1 MHNANGQ
8 ENQSNIENKKK
19 EMLKNYLEPE
29 AYHKME
35 YLRGSSPEKYDLI
48 VSMVAQSASSG
59 NLKYKITPE
68 QIRNIIV
75 NLEKRNDKKIEI
87 RRKWLWK
94 WLMISKF

>member
-8 ENQSNIENKKK
+8 ENINNEPLEVKKR
-19 EMLKNYLEPE
+19 ELLKNYLEPE

-35 YLRGSSPEKYDLI
+35 YLRGSSPDKYNLI

-59 NLKYKITPE
+59 NLRYKITSE

-75 NLEKRNDKKIEI
+75 NLEQRNEKKIEI
-87 RRKWLWK
+87 RRK
-94 WLMISKF
+94 

>member
-1 MHNANGQ
+1 MYNANGQ
-8 ENQSNIENKKK
+8 ENKNSETLELQKREI
-19 EMLKNYLEPE
+19 LKSYLEPE

-59 NLKYKITPE
+59 NLKYKITSE

-75 NLEKRNDKKIEI
+75 NLEKRNEKKIEI
-87 RRKWLWK
+87 RRK
-94 WLMISKF
+94 

>member
-8 ENQSNIENKKK
+8 ANGNNETLEVKKK
-19 EMLKNYLEPE
+19 ELLRNFLEPE

-35 YLRGSSPEKYDLI
+35 YLKGTSPDKYNLI

-59 NLKYKITPE
+59 NLKYKITSE

-75 NLEKRNDKKIEI
+75 NLEQRNEKKIEI
-87 RRKWLWK
+87 RRK
-94 WLMISKF
+94 